1 MQQAPSNNTQMRTAA
16 IVTIVVII
24 GLLLVGR
31 FITGMMNNDSD
42 NTSTT
47 IDTTN
52 NNDGGIQ
59 TFPDNRGSSTN
70 NTNTN
75 LNTSNLGPVIVAQ
88 GVDRDNCAV
97 DATNTFD
104 DNDPIYVVLED
115 SELPSG
121 TRMFARLYEDNR
133 AVEDTSELVAEEDYE
148 NVCVSFV
155 FEPTNNAEVWDTGNY
170 EVEFFIN
177 GNSYQSAS
185 FQIR

>member
-31 FITGMMNNDSD
+31 FVTGMMNNDTD
-42 NTSTT
+42 TTTDT
-47 IDTTN
+47 IDTNNT

-59 TFPDNRGSSTN
+59 TFPDNSSTSNN
-70 NTNTN
+70 NTT
-75 LNTSNLGPVIVAQ
+75 LNSSNLGPVVVAQ

-97 DATNTFD
+97 DATNSFD

-115 SELPSG
+115 SELPAG
-121 TRMFARLYEDNR
+121 TTMFARLYEDNR

-155 FEPTNNAEVWDTGNY
+155 FEPTNSAEVWDTGNY